1 MEWLNEPAS
10 WQRTGDLVTV
20 SVDTGTDFWRETGYG
35 YVRDSGHVYG
45 EVLAGD
51 LDVSVRVRC
60 TLGVQY
66 DQAGVMLR
74 ADERTWLKTGMEF
87 FEGRPRLSTVL
98 TLGRSSWM
106 VTDLPAGTDEI
117 VLRVSRRG
125 DAVEVRY
132 ILGDG
137 QPELAALAFLP
148 PGREVLAGVMGAAPE
163 GPGFR
168 VTFQD
173 LRITEP
179 DWSAPA
185 DDAMTWQ
192 DDQPNWAG
200 SEAPGWSQPEDE
212 PGWATPEA
220 SEEAADWPGAAARD
234 DGSSWPVPAVAEDAP
249 GWAAPEAGEGETDW
263 PVPADAADEPGWA
276 APAAEDA
283 GQAPWPDRGTA
294 GEPSPDRPAAP
305 DSAAPDP
312 ARPDVAVTD
321 ADGPGLAD
329 SGPAAPEP
337 AGRVP
342 GAEPAGDEPSASP
355 GPEARNRGTSSA
367 PPAGG
372 PAEWAHEADRDAAAD
387 WELLAAGAQAG
398 PAERWVA
405 QSDADVADEW
415 PGPPLR
421 TAVENR
427 PLVRDAMPGSAVD
440 QADDAETDPGLAT
453 GRPAQDAA
461 ALPDQTEASTEP
473 DPPAAAGEQGTA
485 EGGAT
490 GAAAED
496 GTAQDSAAKD
506 SAAGDGTAEDGTAED
521 SAAEPGPA
529 KPKPSG
535 RESRRSRSKR
545 AAADPPAEPDAADEW
560 ISLLT
565 ADPVEE

>member
-1 MEWLNEPAS
+1 MEWLNEPAN

-60 TLGVQY
+60 TLSVQY

-132 ILGDG
+132 VLGDS

-185 DDAMTWQ
+185 DGAMTWQ
-192 DDQPNWAG
+192 DDQPSWAE
-200 SEAPGWSQPEDE
+200 SEAPGWSQPEGEPGWSQPEGEPGWSQPEGE
-212 PGWATPEA
+212 PGWA
-220 SEEAADWPGAAARD
+220 S
-234 DGSSWPVPAVAEDAP
+234 
-249 GWAAPEAGEGETDW
+249 
-263 PVPADAADEPGWA
+263 
-276 APAAEDA
+276 PAAEDA
-283 GQAPWPDRGTA
+283 GQAPRPGRA
-294 GEPSPDRPAAP
+294 AAEVPSPDGPAAP
-305 DSAAPDP
+305 DAAAPNP
-312 ARPDVAVTD
+312 VRPDAGLTDVAEPGRV
-321 ADGPGLAD
+321 GPGP
-329 SGPAAPEP
+329 GAPGS

-342 GAEPAGDEPSASP
+342 GAEPASDEPGRLDPP
-355 GPEARNRGTSSA
+355 GPEARNRGTSPADWA
-367 PPAGG
+367 PG
-372 PAEWAHEADRDAAAD
+372 ADRDAAAD
-387 WELLAAGAQAG
+387 WDLLAAGAQAD
-398 PAERWVA
+398 PAERWIA

-415 PGPPLR
+415 PGPPVR
-421 TAVENR
+421 TAVRNG
-427 PLVRDAMPGSAVD
+427 PPASDAMPAPAVD
-440 QADDAETDPGLAT
+440 PADEVQTDPGLAT
-453 GRPAQDAA
+453 GRSVEDAA
-461 ALPDQTEASTEP
+461 TLPDQAEASTEQ
-473 DPPAAAGEQGTA
+473 DPPAAGEGTA
-485 EGGAT
+485 E
-490 GAAAED
+490 
-496 GTAQDSAAKD
+496 DSTT
-506 SAAGDGTAEDGTAED
+506 GDGTAEDGAAKD

-535 RESRRSRSKR
+535 RESRRARSKR

>member
-1 MEWLNEPAS
+1 MEWLNEPAN

-106 VTDLPAGTDEI
+106 VTDLPVGTDDI

-132 ILGDG
+132 VLGDG

-148 PGREVLAGVMGAAPE
+148 PGREVLAGVMSAAPE

-185 DDAMTWQ
+185 EGAMTWQ
-192 DDQPNWAG
+192 DDQPSWAG
-200 SEAPGWSQPEDE
+200 SDAPGWSRPEGE
-212 PGWATPEA
+212 PGWSAPEA
-220 SEEAADWPGAAARD
+220 GEEATDWPGAAAGD
-234 DGSSWPVPAVAEDAP
+234 DGSSRPPPTVAEDGP

-263 PVPADAADEPGWA
+263 PVPASDAEEPGWA
-276 APAAEDA
+276 APSAEDV
-283 GQAPWPDRGTA
+283 GQAPLPDRA
-294 GEPSPDRPAAP
+294 PGEAPSLDEPAAP
-305 DSAAPDP
+305 DSAAPNP
-312 ARPDVAVTD
+312 VRPDVAVTD
-321 ADGPGLAD
+321 AAGTGRAGPGLAAP
-329 SGPAAPEP
+329 GPAD
-337 AGRVP
+337 RVP
-342 GAEPAGDEPSASP
+342 GAESADDEPLASP
-355 GPEARNRGTSSA
+355 GPEMRNRGTS
-367 PPAGG
+367 PAD
-372 PAEWAHEADRDAAAD
+372 WASGADRDAAAD
-387 WELLAAGAQAG
+387 WDLLAAGAQAD

-421 TAVENR
+421 TAVRNR
-427 PLVRDAMPGSAVD
+427 PLASDAMPGPA
-440 QADDAETDPGLAT
+440 ADPADAAQTDPGLAT
-453 GRPAQDAA
+453 GRSVEDAA
-461 ALPDQTEASTEP
+461 TLPDQAGASTEP
-473 DPPAAAGEQGTA
+473 DPPGAGDGTAGDGAAGE
-485 EGGAT
+485 
-490 GAAAED
+490 
-496 GTAQDSAAKD
+496 
-506 SAAGDGTAEDGTAED
+506 SAAGDGAAGDGAAGD
-521 SAAEPGPA
+521 GAAGDGAAEPGPA
-529 KPKPSG
+529 KPRPAG
-535 RESRRSRSKR
+535 RQSRRARSK
-545 AAADPPAEPDAADEW
+545 AAADAPGEPDAADEW

-565 ADPVEE
+565 ADPMEE

>member
-1 MEWLNEPAS
+1 MEWLNEPAN

-60 TLGVQY
+60 ALGVQY

-106 VTDLPAGTDEI
+106 VTDLPAGTDDI

-132 ILGDG
+132 ILGDR

-192 DDQPNWAG
+192 DDQPSWAG
-200 SEAPGWSQPEDE
+200 SEAPGWRQQQGE
-212 PGWATPEA
+212 PGWAVPEA
-220 SEEAADWPGAAARD
+220 REEL
-234 DGSSWPVPAVAEDAP
+234 
-249 GWAAPEAGEGETDW
+249 TDW
-263 PVPADAADEPGWA
+263 
-276 APAAEDA
+276 
-283 GQAPWPDRGTA
+283 
-294 GEPSPDRPAAP
+294 PAAP
-305 DSAAPDP
+305 DSAAPESARPDAAVTDAGGPGPAAPGPVAPGPADRVPGAAPASDEP
-312 ARPDVAVTD
+312 ARPD
-321 ADGPGLAD
+321 P
-329 SGPAAPEP
+329 
-337 AGRVP
+337 
-342 GAEPAGDEPSASP
+342 P
-355 GPEARNRGTSSA
+355 GPEARSYGASQA
-367 PPAGG
+367 GWPPG
-372 PAEWAHEADRDAAAD
+372 ADRDAAED
-387 WELLAAGAQAG
+387 WDLLAAGAQAA

-405 QSDADVADEW
+405 QSDADVADAW
-415 PGPPLR
+415 PGPPR
-421 TAVENR
+421 TAPRSE
-427 PLVRDAMPGSAVD
+427 PLARDAGPGPATD
-440 QADDAETDPGLAT
+440 HPADDAQTDPGTAT
-453 GRPAQDAA
+453 
-461 ALPDQTEASTEP
+461 ALPDQAEASAEP
-473 DPPAAAGEQGTA
+473 DLPAAGGEGAAGDRAADDGAAGESSA
-485 EGGAT
+485 EASAPEAGEGVA
-490 GAAAED
+490 GDAAAEGHAITD
-496 GTAQDSAAKD
+496 GAAGDGAAKD
-506 SAAGDGTAEDGTAED
+506 SAA
-521 SAAEPGPA
+521 EPGTA

-565 ADPVEE
+565 ADPAEE

>member
-1 MEWLNEPAS
+1 MEWLNEPAN

-60 TLGVQY
+60 TLSVQY

-106 VTDLPAGTDEI
+106 VTDLPVGTDDI

-132 ILGDG
+132 VLGDG

-185 DDAMTWQ
+185 DGAMTWQ
-192 DDQPNWAG
+192 DDQPSWAE
-200 SEAPGWSQPEDE
+200 SEAPGWSQPEGEPGWSQPEGEPGWSQPEGE
-212 PGWATPEA
+212 PGWA
-220 SEEAADWPGAAARD
+220 S
-234 DGSSWPVPAVAEDAP
+234 
-249 GWAAPEAGEGETDW
+249 
-263 PVPADAADEPGWA
+263 
-276 APAAEDA
+276 PAAEDA
-283 GQAPWPDRGTA
+283 GQAPRPGRA
-294 GEPSPDRPAAP
+294 AAEVPSPDGPAAP
-305 DSAAPDP
+305 DAAAPNP
-312 ARPDVAVTD
+312 VRPDAGLTDVAEPGRV
-321 ADGPGLAD
+321 GPGP
-329 SGPAAPEP
+329 GAPGS

-342 GAEPAGDEPSASP
+342 GAEPASDEPGRLDPP
-355 GPEARNRGTSSA
+355 GPEARNRGTSPADWA
-367 PPAGG
+367 PGT
-372 PAEWAHEADRDAAAD
+372 DRDAAAD
-387 WELLAAGAQAG
+387 WDLLAAGAQAD
-398 PAERWVA
+398 PAERWIA

-415 PGPPLR
+415 PGPPVR
-421 TAVENR
+421 TAVRNG
-427 PLVRDAMPGSAVD
+427 PPASDAMPAPAVD
-440 QADDAETDPGLAT
+440 PADEVQTDPGLAT
-453 GRPAQDAA
+453 GRSVEDAA
-461 ALPDQTEASTEP
+461 TLPDQAEASTGP
-473 DPPAAAGEQGTA
+473 DLPAAGERTA
-485 EGGAT
+485 E
-490 GAAAED
+490 
-496 GTAQDSAAKD
+496 D
-506 SAAGDGTAEDGTAED
+506 SAAGDGAAKE
-521 SAAEPGPA
+521 SAAEEGAAKDRAAEPDPA

-535 RESRRSRSKR
+535 RESRRARSKR
-545 AAADPPAEPDAADEW
+545 AAADPPAEPDAADDW

>member
-1 MEWLNEPAS
+1 MEWLNEPAN
-10 WQRTGDLVTV
+10 WQRTGDLITV

-66 DQAGVMLR
+66 DQAGIMLR

-106 VTDLPAGTDEI
+106 VTDLPAGTDDI

-132 ILGDG
+132 ILGDR

-185 DDAMTWQ
+185 DGAMTWQ
-192 DDQPNWAG
+192 DDQPSWAG
-200 SEAPGWSQPEDE
+200 SEAPGWRQPEDE
-212 PGWATPEA
+212 PGWAAPEA
-220 SEEAADWPGAAARD
+220 SGEATDWAGAAAGD
-234 DGSSWPVPAVAEDAP
+234 DGSSWPLPAVAEDDP
-249 GWAAPEAGEGETDW
+249 GWAAPEAGAGGTDW
-263 PVPADAADEPGWA
+263 PAPADVAEAPGWA
-276 APAAEDA
+276 AAEAGDE
-283 GQAPWPDRGTA
+283 GQAPRPDRA
-294 GEPSPDRPAAP
+294 PAAAPSPDGP
-305 DSAAPDP
+305 AAPDP

-321 ADGPGLAD
+321 AAGPGPAAP
-329 SGPAAPEP
+329 GPAAPEP
-337 AGRVP
+337 ADRAP
-342 GAEPAGDEPSASP
+342 GAAPASDEPGRPDPPGPASRNHGASP
-355 GPEARNRGTSSA
+355 ADWA
-367 PPAGG
+367 PG
-372 PAEWAHEADRDAAAD
+372 ADRDAATD
-387 WELLAAGAQAG
+387 WDLLVAGAQAD
-398 PAERWVA
+398 PAEKWVA
-405 QSDADVADEW
+405 QSDADVADDW

-421 TAVENR
+421 TAVRSE
-427 PLVRDAMPGSAVD
+427 PLARDAMPGPAVD
-440 QADDAETDPGLAT
+440 HPADDAQTDPGLAT
-453 GRPAQDAA
+453 GRPAEDAA
-461 ALPDQTEASTEP
+461 TLPGQAEAGAES
-473 DPPAAAGEQGTA
+473 DPPAAGESAAEDSATGDGA
-485 EGGAT
+485 EGGAAQDHAAGVDT
-490 GAAAED
+490 PEDDAAED
-496 GTAQDSAAKD
+496 GAAKHGAAKD
-506 SAAGDGTAEDGTAED
+506 T
-521 SAAEPGPA
+521 AAEPGPA

-535 RESRRSRSKR
+535 RESRRARSKR
-545 AAADPPAEPDAADEW
+545 APADPPAEPDAADEW